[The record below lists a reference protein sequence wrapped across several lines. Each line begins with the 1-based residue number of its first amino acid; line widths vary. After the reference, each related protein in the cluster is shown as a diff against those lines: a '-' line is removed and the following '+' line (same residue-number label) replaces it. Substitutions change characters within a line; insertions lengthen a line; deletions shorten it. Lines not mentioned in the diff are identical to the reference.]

1 VPGTMG
7 RPSEYPPI
15 GGLDGL
21 TLADFWSWAYSDVLS
36 NRNRSIFAEF
46 LVASALGVLDSP
58 RVEWDSVDLRYR
70 GKGIE
75 VKSAAYLQSWQQD
88 RLSVIRFDIAKKRA
102 WDAET
107 NTYAPRP
114 IRSADCYVF
123 CLYSETDPARV
134 DVLDVAAWQFYVL
147 STGQINRELGGQKT
161 VGIGRVQ
168 GMCEPVLYGGLKGR
182 IGSVL
187 NTVHKE

>member
-1 VPGTMG
+1 MEKLGPDQRIVELGD
-7 RPSEYPPI
+7 R
-15 GGLDGL
+15 
-21 TLADFWSWAYSDVLS
+21 TLGDFWSWAYSDVLS

-58 RVEWDSVDLRYR
+58 RIEWDSVDLRYR

-75 VKSAAYLQSWQQD
+75 VKSAAYLQSWRQD
-88 RLSVIRFDIAKKRA
+88 RLSVIRFDIARKRA
-102 WDAET
+102 WYAAT
-107 NTYAPRP
+107 NTYAPQP

-123 CLYSETDPARV
+123 CLYPETDPARV

-147 STGQINRELGGQKT
+147 STGQINRELGEQKT

-168 GMCEPVLYGGLKGR
+168 GMCGVTGYDGLQER
-182 IGSVL
+182 INSIL
-187 NTVHKE
+187 SIS